1 MTKKDLTDQLT
12 KLGYVPLKGT
22 SDSTKPGDIRV
33 YKDSRYVTTIN
44 LKNGKVTWNGKDC
57 TKVPVPDLME
67 LVEAYNK
74 TLEFD
79 ADTYCPDYR
88 VEAVTEMRLYSTLE
102 KCGFDDIHFNNYGG
116 GVSGH
121 SNGLMGA
128 KYTKISGNHMYVGPY
143 SWIELYNDG
152 DSDSEKCK
160 SIKSMTSA
168 FYVTQIAD
176 LVNKLDKM
184 GDITDKL
191 TSIPIS
197 TIDPGTLEVTTKE
210 GVDGI
215 IALLENTVKR
225 LKTI

>member
-1 MTKKDLTDQLT
+1 MTKKDLTEQLA

-88 VEAVTEMRLYSTLE
+88 AEAVTEMRLSTTL
-102 KCGFDDIHFNNYGG
+102 KDCGFDDIELSYYN

-121 SNGLMGA
+121 SDGLMGA
-128 KYTKISGNHMYVGPY
+128 KYTKISGNSMVIGPY
-143 SWIELYNDG
+143 RWIELYKDN
-152 DSDSEKCK
+152 DSDSEKCG
-160 SIKSMTSA
+160 SIKSMVAA
-168 FYVTQIAD
+168 FYVAQIAT

-184 GDITDKL
+184 GDIADKL

-197 TIDPGTLEVTTKE
+197 TVNPDTLEVSTEE

-215 IALLENTVKR
+215 IALLENTIKR
-225 LKTI
+225 LKK